1 MDPNEYYTFE
11 DRAYVSP
18 TVSSNEQLEFIDK
31 LKGIVEKDTAR
42 VNAQT
47 QTLGTDITSNLGG
60 LTGSEGYFA
69 QRYQTLP
76 VEAQVNTLKATAQA
90 KALNDL
96 MTNYQNQAANRYN
109 QAYRNY
115 NKRRNTPTTTNPD
128 TPTDDTDPFT
138 KSPLDDPNSGL
149 NAQAPGTY
157 YPNGAGS
164 GTFYVTP
171 DGYGKVIDA
180 SGRITTTDD
189 PNYAKASNGY
199 YYNISNINTPV
210 WAELLGPSLAGSG
223 VTYEQWLSQWKAN
236 QAAKQADNGAYHNG
250 TIGGW

>member
-18 TVSSNEQLEFIDK
+18 TVSSNEQLKFIDK
-31 LKGIVEKDTAR
+31 LRGIVEKDTAR

-76 VEAQVNTLKATAQA
+76 VEAQANTLKATAQA

-109 QAYRNY
+109 QAYRSY
-115 NKRRNTPTTTNPD
+115 KKRNNNPTTTSPDISSYLKALGIVTNPGL
-128 TPTDDTDPFT
+128 
-138 KSPLDDPNSGL
+138 SNELDVNDGGGRGRPHTIESDANGNL
-149 NAQAPGTY
+149 YYVYENFANPAYGYNRMPIYQTTNADNNALIRLGSS
-157 YPNGAGS
+157 ASS
-164 GTFYVTP
+164 GTMKTIDGVNYIYLDVGQDRPGWYRYGTAQYVP
-171 DGYGKVIDA
+171 
-180 SGRITTTDD
+180 
-189 PNYAKASNGY
+189 
-199 YYNISNINTPV
+199 
-210 WAELLGPSLAGSG
+210 G
-223 VTYEQWLSQWKAN
+223 VE
-236 QAAKQADNGAYHNG
+236 
-250 TIGGW
+250 